1 MDRGLLRQLLRTAF
15 SEAELRDLCFDIHL
29 DYEELPGRSKLEKI
43 PELIA
48 YCERVGNLPDF
59 IARCQAMRP
68 RLDWQLATDLSDAST
83 EQGKLEQA
91 IAALKAQRVTLGDA
105 IVEAALAP
113 LRQQLEAIKSPKLTP
128 QRKQVTVLYAQQ
140 SGFTMM
146 YQGADLEALRDLVN
160 QAWQR
165 LDAAVT
171 QQGGLVNSRSGE
183 QLTALFGANTAHPDD
198 PARAIKAALDMQT
211 SLAEMKKEQDI
222 PLSIRIGISTGS
234 VLLEQESAGGEFS
247 IIGDTV
253 KIASGLEEMAPP
265 DGILITDTTYDQ
277 VRGVFDV
284 APSEPLSLRGRA
296 DPVLC
301 YKVRGLKAIA
311 FNVERHSVAGVTT
324 RMIGRD
330 FELAQL
336 QEAYLAAAEDSERQM
351 VTITGES
358 GLGKSRLLDE
368 GYDWLELRP
377 ERIKFFK
384 AEALAETQSTPYG
397 LLNGL
402 LSQRI
407 TGLENSMA
415 QQRHQALTSH
425 LAETFLTDPEAE
437 MKTHFIEQLLGFNF
451 TDSPHLQPVAED
463 PKQLQDRATLYLID
477 YFNRHALLGPV
488 VIFLE
493 NLQWADDSSLDLLNR
508 LALGLVGKPVLI
520 AAAAELSFWERRP
533 NWGEG
538 YEWHTRLTLRPLSRR
553 ESRRLLGEILQKMDN
568 PLEALSQQILDRAAG
583 NPLYLV
589 EIVQML
595 LRDGTIVAEGERW
608 TLKDD
613 ELDRLRVP
621 ASLVGI
627 LQANL
632 DALSLPERS
641 ALRQAAVVGSTFWN
655 RAVAYLAG
663 DAAGDKLQATDQVLT
678 QLHGREIISR
688 RESSRFAMADEYAFR
703 NKMLHQVARDSV
715 PKRGQMVYHA
725 LAAQWLLEQ
734 VGSRADEYAG
744 DIANHLARSGQS
756 EKAVAWLHR
765 AGDQAA
771 ARFAQAEAIAYYG
784 RALTLTPD
792 EAIDARIDLLLKRE
806 ACYHLRGERVLQVED
821 ITQLEAVTTNL
832 ADVTLQA
839 RVALR
844 RAEYAKAISDYPAAV
859 QAAQNGLALA
869 QQTGEIYLIARA
881 YLALAKAFMW
891 QGDYSQA
898 KHYLSQALAQS
909 STTHQLKLQADS
921 LGNLGNIASYEGDDN
936 EARTYFEQARAIYR
950 KLGNKLGEA
959 KSLNNL
965 GVVASRQ
972 GDDARARTYY
982 EPSITLHREVGDL
995 LGEGAAILNLGKV
1008 LANEGDYAGA
1018 RTYYEQS
1025 MTIARQIG
1033 YRRGEGLLC
1042 INLGLL
1048 ESSIGNTA
1056 GARAY
1061 FEESLAVTREIGD
1074 REREGQSLGNLGM
1087 VAQFEEDFAAA
1098 REYCQR
1104 ALIIQREIGDKDGQS
1119 FSLTCLGDAL
1129 VDLGDLQTAVEAF
1142 KEALNLRRQL
1152 GQQAETI
1159 ATEASLARVLLIQ
1172 KELAQ
1177 ALDSVNEILAWLE
1190 TDSLDKIGQSS
1201 QVRLICYRVLMA
1213 CAGEDVAI
1221 TARATALLSEAYKAL
1236 MAQADR
1242 FSEPSQRQLFLENI
1256 PYNREIIAAW
1266 EAQD

>member
-15 SEAELRDLCFDIHL
+15 SEAELRDLCFDIRL

-48 YCERVGNLPDF
+48 YCERVGNFPDF

-68 RLDWQLATDLSDAST
+68 RLDWQLATDVPAASS
-83 EQGKLEQA
+83 EHGKLEQA
-91 IAALKAQRVTLGDA
+91 IAALEAQRVTLGDV
-105 IVEAALAP
+105 IVEAALTP
-113 LRQQLEAIKSPKLTP
+113 LRQQLEVLKSPKLPP

-146 YQGADLEALRDLVN
+146 YQGADLETLRDLVA

-183 QLTALFGANTAHPDD
+183 KLTALFGANTAHPDD
-198 PARAIKAALDMQT
+198 ISRAIKAALDMQT
-211 SLAEMKKEQDI
+211 SLKEMKKAQDI
-222 PLSIRIGISTGS
+222 PLSIRIGISTGP
-234 VLLEQESAGGEFS
+234 VLLEQESTGGEFT

-253 KIASGLEEMAPP
+253 KIASGLEEKAPP
-265 DGILITDTTYDQ
+265 NGILISDSTYDQ
-277 VRGVFDV
+277 VRGIFDV

-296 DPVLC
+296 GPVLC
-301 YKVRGLKAIA
+301 YQVRGMKAIA

-377 ERIKFFK
+377 ERIRFFK
-384 AEALAETQSTPYG
+384 AEAHAETESTPYG

-407 TGLENSMA
+407 AGLENSTA
-415 QQRHQALTSH
+415 KQRHQALTSH
-425 LAETFLTDPEAE
+425 LSDTFLPDPEAE
-437 MKTHFIEQLLGFNF
+437 MKTHFIGQLLGFNF

-477 YFNRHALLGPV
+477 YFNRHALLNPV

-493 NLQWADDSSLDLLNR
+493 NLQWADDSSLDLFNR
-508 LALGLVGKPVLI
+508 LALGLAGKPVLI
-520 AAAAELSFWERRP
+520 AAAAELSFWEHRP
-533 NWGEG
+533 HWGEG

-553 ESRRLLGEILQKMDN
+553 DSRRLLEDILQKMDN
-568 PLEALSQQILDRAAG
+568 PPEALSQQILDRAAG

-595 LRDGTIVAEGERW
+595 LREGTIIAEGEKW
-608 TLKDD
+608 TLKDAG
-613 ELDRLRVP
+613 LDRLRVP
-621 ASLVGI
+621 ESLVGI

-641 ALRQAAVVGSTFWN
+641 ALRQAAVMGSTFWN
-655 RAVAYLAG
+655 RAVARLAG
-663 DAAGDKLQATDQVLT
+663 DAAGEKLQSTDQVLA

-688 RESSRFAMADEYAFR
+688 RESSRFAIADEYAFR

-715 PKRGQMVYHA
+715 PRRGQMVYHA

-734 VGSRADEYAG
+734 CEDQADEFSG
-744 DIANHLARSGQS
+744 EIADHLARSGQT
-756 EKAVAWLHR
+756 EKAVEWLQR
-765 AGDQAA
+765 AGDYASTRYA
-771 ARFAQAEAIAYYG
+771 HAEAIAYYG

-806 ACYHLRGERVLQVED
+806 AGYHLRGERASQAED
-821 ITQLEAVTTNL
+821 ITQLEAVTTDL
-832 ADVTLQA
+832 ANVTLQA

-844 RAEYAKAISDYPAAV
+844 RAEYATAISDYPAAV
-859 QAAQNGLALA
+859 QAAQNGLTLA
-869 QQTGEIYLIARA
+869 QQTGETDLIVRT

-891 QGDYSQA
+891 QGEYSQA
-898 KHYLSQALAQS
+898 RHYLLQALAQS
-909 STTHQLKLQADS
+909 NTAHQLKLQADS

-936 EARTYFEQARAIYR
+936 EAHTYFEQAQAIYR

-959 KSLNNL
+959 KVLNNL

-982 EPSITLHREVGDL
+982 EPSIRLHREVGDL
-995 LGEGAAILNLGKV
+995 LGESTAIFNFGKV

-1033 YRRGEGLLC
+1033 YRRGEGLLFN
-1042 INLGLL
+1042 NLGLL
-1048 ESSIGNTA
+1048 ESQVGNTA

-1061 FEESLAVTREIGD
+1061 FEESLAVAREIGD
-1074 REREGQSLGNLGM
+1074 RVREGQSLGNLGM

-1104 ALIIQREIGDKDGQS
+1104 ALIIQREIGDKDGQC
-1119 FSLTCLGDAL
+1119 FSLTFLGDAL
-1129 VDLGDLQTAVEAF
+1129 VDLGELQAAVEAF
-1142 KEALNLRRQL
+1142 TDALNLRRQL
-1152 GQQAETI
+1152 GQQAEAI
-1159 ATEASLARVLLIQ
+1159 ETEASLALVWLIQ
-1172 KELAQ
+1172 KKLAP
-1177 ALDSVNEILAWLE
+1177 ALDSVDEILAWLE
-1190 TDSLDKIGQSS
+1190 THSLDKIGQSS
-1201 QVRLICYRVLMA
+1201 QVKLICYKVLMA
-1213 CAGEDVAI
+1213 CAGED
-1221 TARATALLSEAYKAL
+1221 ATINACATELLSEAYKAL

-1242 FSEPSQRQLFLENI
+1242 FSEPSERQLFLENI
-1256 PYNREIIAAW
+1256 PHNREIIAAW